1 MKMLKLREYKGVTYR
16 EGVFVDASGDDWEFA
31 ASVIANN
38 LNSFTDTDHTAL
50 MDLKNNPYEPI
61 QTLEYVVEKWSK
73 ESSGPWS
80 IMRDDL
86 CERIRE
92 AFPDIDKEAF
102 EPIQTLEEQI
112 QYHVDALVDMGAKY
126 YSGEHP
132 FMEGYPRLVLPKV
145 K

>member
-1 MKMLKLREYKGVTYR
+1 MPKLREYKGVTYR
-16 EGVFVDASGDDWEFA
+16 EGRWRYDQCIYAMVSAL
-31 ASVIANN
+31 IADFRDT
-38 LNSFTDTDHTAL
+38 FTDADHAAL
-50 MDLKNNPYEPI
+50 MDLKNNPHEPI
-61 QTLEYVVEKWSK
+61 QTLEDIIDQWSRNTF
-73 ESSGPWS
+73 GVWTQ
-80 IMRDDL
+80 IRDDL
-86 CERIRE
+86 CKRIRE